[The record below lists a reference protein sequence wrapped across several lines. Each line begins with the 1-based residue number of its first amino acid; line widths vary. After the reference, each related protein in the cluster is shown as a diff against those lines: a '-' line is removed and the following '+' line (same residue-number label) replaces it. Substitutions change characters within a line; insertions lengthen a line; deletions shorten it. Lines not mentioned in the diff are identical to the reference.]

1 MRSEVVAVI
10 VDNGERNLAKCIESL
25 RRQTIPPKIVIAS
38 GPNTN
43 LEVASRLAD
52 KVYPPIQGIGKARV
66 NAILNEQAEYIIS
79 CDSDTIY
86 EKHYVEYALED
97 LKGGFKA
104 VKAGVILPLNW
115 DNGLGVLESACS
127 LAIPY
132 EFALC
137 FKRGEALKA
146 GLVEEAKKWNEN
158 RMDIGWFMLTKLSPI
173 PDMRMIC
180 YTRFPTYGAKYV
192 CENYLASAIGGII
205 PIITAAGI
213 VGASTIKL

>member
-1 MRSEVVAVI
+1 MRSEAVAVI
-10 VDNGERNLAKCIESL
+10 VDNGEINLPKCIESL
-25 RRQTIPPKIVIAS
+25 RRQTIPVRIVIAS
-38 GPNTN
+38 GPNTD

-66 NAILNEQAEYIIS
+66 NAIVCEDAEYIIS
-79 CDSDTIY
+79 CDSDTCY
-86 EKHYVEYALED
+86 EKHYIEYALED
-97 LKGGFKA
+97 LKSGFKA
-104 VKAGVILPLNW
+104 VKAGVILPLEW
-115 DNGLGVLESACS
+115 NGLGIVESAFS

-132 EFALC
+132 EFALA
-137 FKRGEALKA
+137 FRKSEALKA
-146 GLVEEAKKWNEN
+146 GLIEEAKKWNNN
-158 RMDIGWFMLTKLSPI
+158 RMDVGWFMLTKLSPI
-173 PDMRMIC
+173 PDVRMVC